1 MNSDKLGLKK
11 EFLNLYLH
19 AVLAHFT
26 AIVVFILGSKHIVN
40 SYDKLPDFIPL
51 ISSYYFNIIMLLMGV
66 FFFFYMLFEV
76 YLKRMIQIL
85 NAAKFSAPFYI
96 FSIFIP
102 KGIIIY
108 LINKRL
114 VHNIYEITKTSEKL

>member
-26 AIVVFILGSKHIVN
+26 AIAVFILGSKHIVN

-51 ISSYYFNIIMLLMGV
+51 ISSYYFNIIMLLIGV

-76 YLKRMIQIL
+76 YFKRMMEIL
-85 NAAKFSAPFYI
+85 NTAKFSISFYF
-96 FSIFIP
+96 FSILGFI
-102 KGIIIY
+102 GLIIFPFFGTFATISS
-108 LINKRL
+108 L
-114 VHNIYEITKTSEKL
+114 

>member
-51 ISSYYFNIIMLLMGV
+51 ISSY
-66 FFFFYMLFEV
+66 
-76 YLKRMIQIL
+76 
-85 NAAKFSAPFYI
+85 
-96 FSIFIP
+96 
-102 KGIIIY
+102 
-108 LINKRL
+108 
-114 VHNIYEITKTSEKL
+114 

>member
-40 SYDKLPDFIPL
+40 SYDKLPDL
-51 ISSYYFNIIMLLMGV
+51 Y
-66 FFFFYMLFEV
+66 
-76 YLKRMIQIL
+76 
-85 NAAKFSAPFYI
+85 
-96 FSIFIP
+96 
-102 KGIIIY
+102 
-108 LINKRL
+108 
-114 VHNIYEITKTSEKL
+114 H

>member
-51 ISSYYFNIIMLLMGV
+51 IRLLMGV
-66 FFFFYMLFEV
+66 FFFFYMLFE
-76 YLKRMIQIL
+76 
-85 NAAKFSAPFYI
+85 
-96 FSIFIP
+96 
-102 KGIIIY
+102 
-108 LINKRL
+108 
-114 VHNIYEITKTSEKL
+114 

>member
-1 MNSDKLGLKK
+1 M
-11 EFLNLYLH
+11 
-19 AVLAHFT
+19 
-26 AIVVFILGSKHIVN
+26 
-40 SYDKLPDFIPL
+40 PDFIPL

-96 FSIFIP
+96 FSIFVVCRFWNRP
-102 KGIIIY
+102 FDCAALGGK
-108 LINKRL
+108 
-114 VHNIYEITKTSEKL
+114 EIR

>member
-11 EFLNLYLH
+11 EFLNLYLQ

-51 ISSYYFNIIMLLMGV
+51 ISSYYCNVIMLLIGAS
-66 FFFFYMLFEV
+66 FFFYMLFEV
-76 YLKRMIQIL
+76 YLKRMIEIL
-85 NAAKFSAPFYI
+85 NVAKFSTSFYV
-96 FSIFIP
+96 FSIFGFI
-102 KGIIIY
+102 GLIIFPFFGAFASISS
-108 LINKRL
+108 L
-114 VHNIYEITKTSEKL
+114 

>member
-76 YLKRMIQIL
+76 YLKKMIQIL

-96 FSIFIP
+96 FSIFGFIGLGVFP
-102 KGIIIY
+102 FFGAFSSISS
-108 LINKRL
+108 L
-114 VHNIYEITKTSEKL
+114 

>member
-26 AIVVFILGSKHIVN
+26 AIAVFILGSKHIVN

-51 ISSYYFNIIMLLMGV
+51 ISSYYFNIIMLLIGV
-66 FFFFYMLFEV
+66 FFFFICF
-76 YLKRMIQIL
+76 LKFIL
-85 NAAKFSAPFYI
+85 K
-96 FSIFIP
+96 
-102 KGIIIY
+102 
-108 LINKRL
+108 
-114 VHNIYEITKTSEKL
+114 E